1 MTHFLA
7 FLRGV
12 NLGRRSVKSADLVKA
27 FGGMGLT
34 GARTLIASGNVT
46 FEGGD
51 EAGLQQRIESGL
63 KAAFGFEIGTVLRTR
78 EALRRMVEADPFGGA
93 TESAAQ
99 KLYVTLFAAP

>member
-78 EALRRMVEADPFGGA
+78 EALRRMVDPIPPCQA
-93 TESAAQ
+93 VTSSAR
-99 KLYVTLFAAP
+99 FA